1 MAHFGKDFNEFF
13 KELAANNH
21 KEWFDEN
28 RKRYEEN
35 IKKPFEEFVA
45 ALAME
50 MAKEEPELAKMDSRK
65 FIFRINRDIRFAKD
79 KSPYKLNRSAGISKH
94 GRKNTAKAGLYF
106 QMGPENIVI
115 AGGAYQLSKEELAAL
130 REAIIKNHKEFK
142 AAIAHKPFKAKFGEI
157 RGAEH
162 KRLPGKE
169 LAEFAKQE
177 PLIYKK
183 QFYYWAELPPEMV
196 TDDRLLESVLEYH
209 EAAKPFRDFVEKYVP

>member
-1 MAHFGKDFNEFF
+1 MGYFSSDFNQFF

-35 IKKPFEEFVA
+35 IKKPFEEFTA
-45 ALAME
+45 ALSAHL
-50 MAKEEPELAKMDSRK
+50 AREEPELAKMDSRK

-79 KSPYKLNRSAGISKH
+79 KSPYKLNRSAAISKH
-94 GRKNTAKAGLYF
+94 GRKNSAKAGLYF
-106 QMGPENIVI
+106 QMGPENVVI
-115 AGGAYQLSKEELAAL
+115 AGGAYQLSKEELAAF
-130 REAIIKNHKEFK
+130 REAILKNHKKFRSSIE
-142 AAIAHKPFKAKFGEI
+142 HKPFQSKFGEI
-157 RGAEH
+157 RGEEH

-169 LAEFAKQE
+169 FTEFAKQE

-196 TDDRLLESVLEYH
+196 TDDRLLDKVLEYH
-209 EAAKPFRDFVEKYVP
+209 QSAKPFRDFVEKYVP